1 MDYLI
6 LCFSGVVIGLIVA
19 APIGPVNLICIRR
32 TLAFGPL
39 NGFMSGLG
47 AAVGDT
53 VFAIVTAFGLTVVA
67 QLIEGYSSYIE
78 LIGGALLVYFGI
90 HTFRA
95 HVEARLVDKL
105 AAKEKGAS
113 SLFRAMASTFALTIT
128 NPATLLG
135 FAALIA
141 GLGGLAGG
149 HPSIASAAF
158 VVIGVAAGS
167 ALWWLALTTIVGL
180 FHASINDHVMDLIN
194 RVSGVVIAGFGLA
207 VLVHLVT
214 KLLGLHLGGAG

>member
-1 MDYLI
+1 MDYII
-6 LCFSGVVIGLIVA
+6 LCISGIVIGLFVA
-19 APIGPVNLICIRR
+19 VPIGPVNLICIRR

-47 AAVGDT
+47 ASAGDT
-53 VFAIVTAFGLTVVA
+53 VFAIVTAFGLTAVA
-67 QLIEGYSSYIE
+67 QLIEGYSSIIE
-78 LIGGALLVYFGI
+78 LAGGAMLVYFGV

-95 HVEARLVDKL
+95 KVAARIDDGLT
-105 AAKEKGAS
+105 AKEKGAS
-113 SLFRAMASTFALTIT
+113 TLARAMMSTFALTIT

-158 VVIGVAAGS
+158 VVIGVAIGS
-167 ALWWLALTTIVGL
+167 TLWWLTLTAFVGL
-180 FHASINDHVMDLIN
+180 FHASINDATMALIN
-194 RVSGVVIAGFGLA
+194 RISGILIAGSGLA
-207 VLVHLVT
+207 VLVHLAI
-214 KLLGLHLGGAG
+214 KLF